1 VDSWI
6 VGLDGR
12 GLDRGAVVPPSRF
25 DPAVRA
31 LSAVAGGPAGRR
43 LGAARGF
50 WRASTVLVLLAM
62 LTTGA
67 AVLAKQHCRA
77 HGWSSP
83 DQFWHACYSDT
94 AVLYGS
100 AGLGAADRPGLADAV
115 RPDGLGQ
122 PPLAGAAMWAVSS
135 VVTSVGKAGAR
146 LFFDISALL
155 LAVAL
160 AAGVVMLA
168 SAAGRRPWDAAHLA
182 LSPVLVAS
190 ALISYQMLGVTLAVA
205 ALLAW
210 SRRRPVLGGVLLGL
224 GVAAAPAVGVLA
236 PAVLAYAIRAGRGGA
251 GGRFAAV
258 TAASWFGV
266 RLVLFSGLGGG
277 LADAWQKWKAAGPGY
292 GSIWLVPQLMA
303 GSRPRWAGW
312 WFGAQPL
319 GGPTATTLAV
329 LGLLAV
335 VGGVVAL
342 ALTAPAAPRLGPL
355 ALLLLAGT
363 LLVSKSLPPQ
373 ASLVLLPAIG
383 LAGLR
388 WRDHFLWATTEITY
402 FIGVWLYIAASSD
415 ANRGLPVGGY
425 LLLLLARLGGIAWL
439 GIQAARA
446 VLDPATDVGRLAA
459 ADAVGGPDD
468 SDDSAGAQAGPVDGF
483 RDRPRAGL
491 P

>member
-1 VDSWI
+1 
-6 VGLDGR
+6 
-12 GLDRGAVVPPSRF
+12 
-25 DPAVRA
+25 
-31 LSAVAGGPAGRR
+31 
-43 LGAARGF
+43 
-50 WRASTVLVLLAM
+50 
-62 LTTGA
+62 
-67 AVLAKQHCRA
+67 
-77 HGWSSP
+77 
-83 DQFWHACYSDT
+83 
-94 AVLYGS
+94 
-100 AGLGAADRPGLADAV
+100 
-115 RPDGLGQ
+115 
-122 PPLAGAAMWAVSS
+122 
-135 VVTSVGKAGAR
+135 VVTTEGRAGAR

-155 LAVAL
+155 IAVAL

-182 LSPVLVAS
+182 LSPVIVAS
-190 ALISYQMLGVTLAVA
+190 ALISYQMLGVTLAIG

-236 PAVLAYAIRAGRGGA
+236 PAVLAHAIRAGRGQAGA
-251 GGRFAAV
+251 RFAAV
-258 TAASWFGV
+258 TLAGWFGV

-277 LADAWQKWKAAGPGY
+277 LGAAWEKWKAAGPGY
-292 GSIWLVPQLMA
+292 GSIWLLPQLLA

-319 GGPTATTLAV
+319 AGPTATTLTV

-342 ALTAPAAPRLGPL
+342 ALTVPTVPRLGPI

-373 ASLVLLPAIG
+373 ASLVLLPAVA

-388 WRDHFLWATTEITY
+388 WRDHFVWATTEITY

-425 LLLLLARLGGIAWL
+425 LILLLARLGGIAWL
-439 GIQAARA
+439 GVQAARA
-446 VLDPATDVGRLAA
+446 VLDPAADVGRLAA
-459 ADAVGGPDD
+459 ADAVHGPDD
-468 SDDSAGAQAGPVDGF
+468 PEGAQAGPVDGF

-491 P
+491 T